1 MEILWFGVLAALLVG
16 YFALEG
22 FDIGLGMLVPVL
34 GRTQDERDRLVGA
47 MAPFVLANEVWLVAA
62 VGVLFGVFP
71 TLEGEVLS
79 GLYPIVVALLLSWIL
94 RDAGLWFRRRAD
106 GAAWRRTWDMVLGL
120 GSLGLALTWG
130 MALAGMVRGF
140 SAPPIDLPA
149 IAYGLV
155 VALAF
160 LFHGWTFAAWRL
172 PGDLAV
178 RGTQR
183 TGRALLVAACVAA
196 LPVSAPIAALTSAI
210 LEHAAPPETLTV
222 LSAVV
227 LPFTPILIGAQ
238 VWVWRTFSKGPV
250 PSFF

>member
-1 MEILWFGVLAALLVG
+1 MEIFWFGVLAVLLVG

-22 FDIGLGMLVPVL
+22 FDVGLGMLVPVL
-34 GRTQDERDRLVGA
+34 GRSQDQRDRLVGA
-47 MAPFVLANEVWLVAA
+47 MAPFVLANEVWLVAV

-79 GLYPIVVALLLSWIL
+79 GLYPLVVALLISWIL

-106 GAAWRRTWDMVLGL
+106 GAVWRRTWDTALGL

-130 MALAGMVRGF
+130 MTLAAMARGL
-140 SAPPIDLPA
+140 SAPLLDPAA
-149 IAYGLV
+149 IAYGAV

-172 PGDLAV
+172 PGDPAI
-178 RGTQR
+178 RGARR
-183 TGRALLVAACVAA
+183 TARGLLVSACAAAIPAA
-196 LPVSAPIAALTSAI
+196 APITALAAPI

-222 LSAVV
+222 LSVIV
-227 LPFTPILIGAQ
+227 LPFAPVLIGAQ
-238 VWVWRTFSKGPV
+238 IWVWRSFAKSPV
-250 PSFF
+250 RSFF